1 MADQKPKPKQLLW
14 KRWIKWI
21 ALVFIIGLVVSWYFI
36 AYNEMRF
43 SDHEVSDYF
52 NQANTAFEIDYI
64 PYEDDR
70 LRLIRTGMPIHK
82 AEKAIIFLHGAPG
95 ASDSFY
101 SYQIDSTLL
110 RHAHLVSFDRPGYGY
125 SNYGVPLTG
134 IKDQAE
140 VVYQI
145 MDHLNIENFILVSH
159 SYGCAIAGVVALER
173 AELIDANIMLCP
185 VIDPLK
191 EIIFF
196 VSSWPSNRI
205 LKHFFSGAMQ
215 VASYVKM
222 VHADELIGIEPLW
235 NETEVPTLV
244 MHGKKDW
251 IAPVE
256 NANYLKGK
264 ISKEL
269 LTVEIDETASHFIP
283 WTQQAKVIQK
293 ILHFL

>member
-1 MADQKPKPKQLLW
+1 
-14 KRWIKWI
+14 
-21 ALVFIIGLVVSWYFI
+21 
-36 AYNEMRF
+36 MRF

-52 NQANTAFEIDYI
+52 NQANTVFEIDYI
-64 PYEDDR
+64 PFQDGR
-70 LRLIRTGMPIHK
+70 LRMIRTGVPTNK
-82 AEKAIIFLHGAPG
+82 AEKAIIFIHGAPG

-110 RHAHLVSFDRPGYGY
+110 RNAHLVSFDRPGYGY

-140 VVYQI
+140 AVYAV
-145 MDHLNIENFILVSH
+145 MDHLNVENFILVSH
-159 SYGCAIAGVVALER
+159 SYGCAIAGIVAVDR
-173 AELIDANIMLCP
+173 AKLIDANIMLCP

-215 VASYVKM
+215 VSSYEKM
-222 VHADELIGIEPLW
+222 AHAVELKGIEHRW
-235 NETEVPTLV
+235 KETKVPTVV
-244 MHGKKDW
+244 MHGEKDW

-264 ISKEL
+264 VPREL

-283 WTQQAKVIQK
+283 WTQQSKVIQK